1 MLPMKTLTIK
11 NKVSSICKEKALT
24 QREFIRLCIANNVCG
39 VDAARKVFRGETNV
53 NLRTAAG
60 VSAVLQVPFVDAFE
74 VLVQRGHSP
83 RLQVEA

>member
-1 MLPMKTLTIK
+1 M
-11 NKVSSICKEKALT
+11 
-24 QREFIRLCIANNVCG
+24 
-39 VDAARKVFRGETNV
+39 DAARKVFRGETNV